1 MSGRRPLYL
10 DHNAS
15 TPPYPEVVE
24 AMLPWLRDQHANPHS
39 DHVHGRLAANA
50 VEQARQSVAQ
60 LIGASPEEIIFT
72 SGATEASNLALQGYL
87 RTHADVGALIYSA
100 IEHPCVREVALALG
114 ELGTRAQEVEVDRQG
129 KIDPFAIGQAIIV
142 AGRMRSLVSVIHAN
156 NEIGTVQAIA
166 PLVAAAHANGA
177 LFHLDVSQSL
187 AWVDIDVGEGIDLA
201 TLSSHKIGGPAGI
214 GALFVADGLK
224 NELTPLVHGGG
235 QQGGLRPG
243 TIPVFLAVGFGA
255 ACDLVS
261 VERAKRTLAAENAAN
276 AFLRVLADSGAAFEI
291 MGSTQSSLPGLR
303 SIRFPGTEA
312 RDLLDRL
319 QTDVSA
325 SPSSAC
331 ASGDFKA
338 SHVLRA
344 IGLNEVEAM
353 QVVRFGFGGTT
364 SVQDAE
370 LAAQHVS
377 SALMS
382 ATKVEAIAI

>member
-24 AMLPWLRDQHANPHS
+24 AMLPWLREQHANPHS
-39 DHVHGRLAANA
+39 DHVHGRLAARA
-50 VEQARQSVAQ
+50 VEQAGHSVAQ

-87 RTHADVGALIYSA
+87 RGRADLGALIYSA
-100 IEHPCVREVALALG
+100 IEHPCVREVAIALG
-114 ELGTRAQEVEVDRQG
+114 ELGTRVQEVEVDRQG
-129 KIDPFAIGQAIIV
+129 HIDPLAIGQAIMV
-142 AGRMRSLVSVIHAN
+142 AGRARSLVSVIHAN
-156 NEIGTVQAIA
+156 NEIGTVQVIA
-166 PLVAAAHANGA
+166 PLAAAAHANGA

-187 AWVDIDVGEGIDLA
+187 AWVDIDVSEGIDLA

-235 QQGGLRPG
+235 QQGGLRSG

-255 ACDLVS
+255 ACDLVF

-276 AFLRVLADSGAAFEI
+276 AFLRVLTDSGVTFEI
-291 MGSTQSSLPGLR
+291 MGSTRSSLPGLR

-344 IGLNEVEAM
+344 IGMNEVEAM

-370 LAAQHVS
+370 LAARHVS

-382 ATKVEAIAI
+382 ASRAESMVS

>member
-1 MSGRRPLYL
+1 MGDRRPLYL

-15 TPPYPEVVE
+15 TPPHPKVVE

-39 DHVHGRLAANA
+39 DHAHGRLASNA
-50 VEQARQSVAQ
+50 VEQARHSVAQ
-60 LIGASPEEIIFT
+60 LIGASAEEIIFT
-72 SGATEASNLALQGYL
+72 SGATESSNLALQGYL
-87 RTHADVGALIYSA
+87 RTHGDAGALVYSA
-100 IEHPCVREVALALG
+100 IEHPCVREVALALS
-114 ELGTRAQEVEVDRQG
+114 ELGTRIQEVKVDRQG
-129 KIDPFAIGQAIIV
+129 QIDPSAIGRAILE

-166 PLVAAAHANGA
+166 PLVAVAHANGA
-177 LFHLDVSQSL
+177 LFHSDVSQSL
-187 AWVDIDVGEGIDLA
+187 AWLDIDVSEGIDLA

-224 NELTPLVHGGG
+224 NELTPLEYGGG

-261 VERAKRTLAAENAAN
+261 LERAKRTLAAESAAN

-291 MGSTQSSLPGLR
+291 IGSTQSNLPGLR
-303 SIRFPGTEA
+303 SIRFPGVEA

-338 SHVLRA
+338 SYVLRA
-344 IGLNEVEAM
+344 IGLNEAEAM
-353 QVVRFGFGGTT
+353 QVVRFGFGSATP
-364 SVQDAE
+364 VQDAE
-370 LAAQHVS
+370 LAAQYVS
-377 SALMS
+377 SALKS
-382 ATKVEAIAI
+382 ALRAETIAT